1 MTRAERVR
9 TRALRN
15 EKKSLLHQAIRCKNP
30 YAAVAI
36 SDKMERMGLNYHQQ
50 FAYLKS
56 KYPDLTLAEWDGL
69 LYAGERD
76 SELRGYDI
84 FTRNK

>member
-1 MTRAERVR
+1 M
-9 TRALRN
+9 
-15 EKKSLLHQAIRCKNP
+15 KKISLLDQAIRCKNP

-36 SDKMERMGLNYHQQ
+36 SDKMERIGLNYHEQ

-69 LYAGERD
+69 LYAGEHD
-76 SELRGYDI
+76 SELRNYDI
-84 FTRNK
+84 FTKFRRKK